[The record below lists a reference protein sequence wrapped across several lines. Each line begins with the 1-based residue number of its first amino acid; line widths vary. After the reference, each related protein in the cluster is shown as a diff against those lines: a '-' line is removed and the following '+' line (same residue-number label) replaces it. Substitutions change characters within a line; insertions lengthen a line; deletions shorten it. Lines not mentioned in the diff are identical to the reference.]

1 MVRSAGWQRDRRS
14 RSRREAKARG
24 AERRA
29 KARIA
34 AGVGSVVE
42 GAASGKGVDD
52 RVKLLEGLA
61 DERWVDVDVLKAQSA
76 GGAVGEEAVEGAV
89 AGV

>member
-1 MVRSAGWQRDRRS
+1 M
-14 RSRREAKARG
+14 
-24 AERRA
+24 
-29 KARIA
+29 
-34 AGVGSVVE
+34 E